1 MSKNPP
7 IRVRFAPS
15 PTGYLHVGGARTA
28 LFDWLYARK
37 HKGTF
42 ILRIEDTD
50 VQRSS
55 DEMTQGIL
63 DALTWLGLHWDEGP
77 YMQSAGFEKHRA
89 AVERLLSSG
98 KAYYCFCSPES
109 LDLKRKEAAAR
120 KTDFKYDRTCL
131 KLSAEEGQRRLV
143 NGERAAVRFKVPDG
157 PVSFDD
163 AVVGEVTISSE
174 MIEDFVLLRSNGQ
187 PTYHVSV
194 VMDDIDMRITH
205 VIRGAD
211 HISNTPKQILLYRA
225 LDAPIPVFAHIPL
238 ILGPDKT
245 RMSKRHGAT
254 SVTAYQEQGIL
265 PEAMRNFLALLGW
278 SPGNDQ
284 EIFNDDELISAF
296 SLQGISKA
304 NAVFNPDKLAWF
316 NTQYIAKL
324 PHEKLLQY
332 LKPEYIKAGLWRDSF
347 EKEESVW
354 FRFLIDLYR
363 PRAKVLQDFP
373 RQSRM
378 FLIDHVEYDKAA
390 VEKSLKDDTIR
401 GYLRTLAD
409 RLQALP
415 EFTHDSLESVVRG
428 LAEELGIKA
437 GTLMNAARVALTGQA
452 VAPGLFDVMLLLG
465 QEKTAA
471 RLRKIDCGG
480 GL

>member
-1 MSKNPP
+1 MSSAET

-28 LFDWLYARK
+28 LFDWLFARK
-37 HKGTF
+37 HKGVF

-50 VQRSS
+50 VERSS
-55 DEMTQGIL
+55 EEMTKGIL
-63 DALTWLGLHWDEGP
+63 DAMTWLGLHWDEGP
-77 YMQSAGFEKHRA
+77 HMQSAGFDHHRK
-89 AVERLLSSG
+89 AVQQLLDG
-98 KAYYCFCSPES
+98 GHAYHCFCPPEL
-109 LDLKRKEAAAR
+109 LDQKRKEAAAR
-120 KTDFKYDRTCL
+120 KTDFKYDRTCSS
-131 KLSAEEGQRRLV
+131 LSREEVQRRIEQ
-143 NGERAAVRFKVPDG
+143 GERPAVRFKVPEG
-157 PVSFDD
+157 PVTFNDE
-163 AVVGEVTISSE
+163 VVGDVTISSD
-174 MIEDFVLLRSNGQ
+174 MIEDFVVLRSNGQ

-194 VMDDIDMRITH
+194 VVDDIDMRITH

-225 LDAPIPVFAHIPL
+225 LDVPIPVFAHIPL

-254 SVTAYQEQGIL
+254 SVMAYQEQGIL

-284 EIFNDDELISAF
+284 ELFDDEELIRAF

-347 EKEESVW
+347 EKEEADW
-354 FRFLIDLYR
+354 FRFLVDIYR
-363 PRAKVLQDFP
+363 PRAKNLLEFP
-373 RQSRM
+373 KLSRM
-378 FLIDHVEYDKAA
+378 FLIDHVEYDQAA
-390 VEKSLKDDTIR
+390 VDKFLKDEKVR
-401 GYLRTLAD
+401 EYLRMLAD
-409 RLQALP
+409 RFEALP
-415 EFTHDSLESVVRG
+415 AFNHETLEAAVRA
-428 LAEELGIKA
+428 LAEELQIKP
-437 GTLMNAARVALTGQA
+437 GVIMNASRVALTGQA

-465 QEKTAA
+465 KDTTVT
-471 RLRKIDCGG
+471 RLRK
-480 GL
+480 LPV